1 MKLYIIFLILLL
13 LLFFNLNLKEHLM
26 TQEEIE
32 ELNQKIL
39 FNEKIR
45 LLREESI
52 RKMSQSQNEQKF
64 NYLNEDK
71 PTPYLTEYKCLD
83 YEDIRI

>member
-13 LLFFNLNLKEHLM
+13 LLIFNLNLKEHLM

-32 ELNQKIL
+32 ELNQKML

-52 RKMSQSQNEQKF
+52 RKMSQSQDGQRF
-64 NYLNEDK
+64 NYLNEDNS
-71 PTPYLTEYKCLD
+71 PPYLTEYKCLD

>member
-52 RKMSQSQNEQKF
+52 RKMSQGDDVQKF
-64 NYLNEDK
+64 NFLNEDK

>member
-1 MKLYIIFLILLL
+1 MKLYIIFLFLLL
-13 LLFFNLNLKEHLM
+13 LLVFNLNLKEHLM
-26 TQEEIE
+26 TQGEIE
-32 ELNQKIL
+32 ELNQKMI

-52 RKMSQSQNEQKF
+52 RKISQGDDIQNF

-71 PTPYLTEYKCLD
+71 SPPYLSEYKCLD
-83 YEDIRI
+83 YGDIRI

>member
-1 MKLYIIFLILLL
+1 MKIYIIFLILLL
-13 LLFFNLNLKEHLM
+13 LLFFNLNLKEHFL

-32 ELNQKIL
+32 ELNQKML

-52 RKMSQSQNEQKF
+52 RKMSQGDDVQKF
-64 NYLNEDK
+64 NFLKKNK

>member
-1 MKLYIIFLILLL
+1 MKLYIIFLFLLL
-13 LLFFNLNLKEHLM
+13 LLVFNLNLKEHLM

-32 ELNQKIL
+32 ELNQKMI

-52 RKMSQSQNEQKF
+52 RKISQGDDIQNF

-71 PTPYLTEYKCLD
+71 SPPYLTEYNCLD

>member
-13 LLFFNLNLKEHLM
+13 LLIFNLNLKEHLM

-32 ELNQKIL
+32 ELNQKML

-52 RKMSQSQNEQKF
+52 RKMSQSQAEQKF
-64 NYLNEDK
+64 NYLNEDIS
-71 PTPYLTEYKCLD
+71 PPYLTEYKCLD
-83 YEDIRI
+83 YEDIKI

>member
-13 LLFFNLNLKEHLM
+13 LLIFNLNLKEHLM

-32 ELNQKIL
+32 ELNQKML

-52 RKMSQSQNEQKF
+52 RKMSQGDDGKKF

-71 PTPYLTEYKCLD
+71 SAPYLTEYKCLD

>member
-1 MKLYIIFLILLL
+1 M
-13 LLFFNLNLKEHLM
+13 
-26 TQEEIE
+26 
-32 ELNQKIL
+32 L

-52 RKMSQSQNEQKF
+52 RKMSQGDDVQKF
-64 NYLNEDK
+64 NFLNEDK

>member
-1 MKLYIIFLILLL
+1 
-13 LLFFNLNLKEHLM
+13 M
-26 TQEEIE
+26 TQGEIE
-32 ELNQKIL
+32 ELNQKMI

-52 RKMSQSQNEQKF
+52 RKISQGDDIQNF

-71 PTPYLTEYKCLD
+71 SPPYLSEYKCLD
-83 YEDIRI
+83 YGDIRI